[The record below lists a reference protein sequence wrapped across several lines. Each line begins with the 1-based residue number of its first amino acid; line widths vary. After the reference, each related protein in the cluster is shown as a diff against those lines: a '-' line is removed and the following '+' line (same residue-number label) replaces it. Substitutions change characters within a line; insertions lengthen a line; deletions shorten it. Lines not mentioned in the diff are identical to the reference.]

1 MKHIDLLDF
10 AVHSQK
16 INQTLLIPAP
26 TQKKPLGHK
35 LKVFLA
41 LAMDLFIVMLIT
53 AIFNKLLL
61 QTANSFFIGDSLEL
75 ALEKTSGLEL
85 WIYPMIALSYF
96 FSCFCLNEG
105 QSLGMRLVQK
115 RLDLHSPNL
124 KECLK
129 WSLWSMS
136 ACFTFGISSFLI
148 KAPSFVP
155 HDHLYLNLLTEKDQI
170 AINLIEETRKYQE
183 AAAISIEDED
193 FKMAA

>member
-16 INQTLLIPAP
+16 INQTLLIPPP
-26 TQKKPLGHK
+26 TQKKTLGHK
-35 LKVFLA
+35 LKVFFA
-41 LAMDLFIVMLIT
+41 LAVDLFIVMLTT

-61 QTANSFFIGDSLEL
+61 QTANSFLIGDSLEL
-75 ALEKTSGLEL
+75 AMEKTSGLEL

-96 FSCFCLNEG
+96 FASFCLNDG

-115 RLDLHSPNL
+115 RLHLHSPNL

-129 WSLWSMS
+129 WSLWSMA

-148 KAPSFVP
+148 KTPSFVA
-155 HDHLYLNLLTEKDQI
+155 HDHLYLHLLTEKDQTG
-170 AINLIEETRKYQE
+170 INLIEEARKFKE
-183 AAAISIEDED
+183 TSAAGIDDGD
-193 FKMAA
+193 FKIAA